1 MRRSADKPIFDRA
14 QARRSV
20 KASEAMSATNLN
32 YTEKSRAAEQRA
44 HEPSM
49 EEILASIRRI
59 IADDQPLTRAGMEAE
74 SRIQMQ
80 TIPAEPVE
88 AAALA
93 PTVYQPAVYQ
103 PTVSVAPMASTPASP
118 AAPMRAVEADFAP
131 RPAAPNYDP
140 PGRAAAPEP
149 MAALAPAVTVET
161 PLVSA
166 ATDASVSTAFQALA
180 ATRMMPSNE
189 ELDEIVRDMLR
200 PMLKSWLD
208 DNLPVMV
215 ERLVRAEIERVA
227 RGGR

>member
-1 MRRSADKPIFDRA
+1 
-14 QARRSV
+14 
-20 KASEAMSATNLN
+20 MSATNFN
-32 YTEKSRAAEQRA
+32 YSEKSRAAEQRA

-74 SRIQMQ
+74 ARIQVQ
-80 TIPAEPVE
+80 TVPAEPVE
-88 AAALA
+88 AAA
-93 PTVYQPAVYQ
+93 P
-103 PTVSVAPMASTPASP
+103 APMAS
-118 AAPMRAVEADFAP
+118 APIIPVIAPPAVEAEFAP
-131 RPAAPNYDP
+131 RPAMPNYEP
-140 PGRAAAPEP
+140 PQRVAAPEP
-149 MAALAPAVTVET
+149 VVVAPAAPVET

-180 ATRMMPSNE
+180 ASRLLPSSE
-189 ELDEIVRDMLR
+189 ALDDIVRDMLR
-200 PMLKSWLD
+200 PMLKGWLD

>member
-1 MRRSADKPIFDRA
+1 
-14 QARRSV
+14 
-20 KASEAMSATNLN
+20 MSATNLN

-74 SRIQMQ
+74 SRIQTQ
-80 TIPAEPVE
+80 TIPAES
-88 AAALA
+88 AAPAA
-93 PTVYQPAVYQ
+93 PAQTVYQ
-103 PTVSVAPMASTPASP
+103 PTVSTAPMASTPASP

-140 PGRAAAPEP
+140 PGRVAAPEP
-149 MAALAPAVTVET
+149 IAALAPAAPIET

>member
-1 MRRSADKPIFDRA
+1 
-14 QARRSV
+14 
-20 KASEAMSATNLN
+20 MSATNLN

-103 PTVSVAPMASTPASP
+103 PTVSAAPMASTPASP

-140 PGRAAAPEP
+140 PGRVAAPEP
-149 MAALAPAVTVET
+149 IAALAPAAPIET